1 DGVPGPRLSSSDL
14 ANPRHH
20 TSAPD
25 GFRPLR
31 PVADRN
37 WNASSTLLLQAP
49 FGPRSTLTGPSG
61 HVTCRRPQ
69 RSSPHSSGIRCSAIS
84 SVAPRVGRT
93 ARPEPEAETTTT
105 ASDPD
110 PTSGRHIE
118 LSRHRR
124 RDQRLPP
131 LRKEP
136 HLPFDG

>member
-1 DGVPGPRLSSSDL
+1 
-14 ANPRHH
+14 
-20 TSAPD
+20 
-25 GFRPLR
+25 

-37 WNASSTLLLQAP
+37 WNASSTLVLPAP
-49 FGPRSTLTGPSG
+49 FGPASTLTGPSG
-61 HVTCRRPQ
+61 NVTCRRLPKF
-69 RSSPHSSGIRCSAIS
+69 STHSSEIRCSAIS
-84 SVAPRVGRT
+84 SLTPRVGRT